1 MSKSGMNK
9 PGMKIAINAQQLA
22 DTHSLSE
29 ILGVFESYG
38 VKALELWPAN
48 LPGSSQTPEEHERYE
63 TKDVDAVRALLQQR
77 GFQVAC
83 VTLGFHA
90 APLCIAKG
98 GTQRLTEALQGAVD
112 AAIKLESQL
121 VNCYT
126 AHVSLSLFL
135 EAVRP
140 AAEYAASRGVVI
152 TLENEAHDESALP
165 ESIASLVQTVN
176 SPGFRTQYD
185 PCNYYHAYAEPI
197 PYAYEIIRE
206 HVGYVHLKGGCYYAD
221 RSGVYKG
228 SLMRHSSRD
237 HIGYVPLDEAAF
249 SVDGILRV
257 LKADGYKG
265 WVTLEP
271 HVPSAVI
278 VEVHKRDLAYVQSL
292 LES

>member
-1 MSKSGMNK
+1 MKND
-9 PGMKIAINAQQLA
+9 PDMKIALNAQQLA
-22 DTHSLSE
+22 DTHSIPE
-29 ILGVFESYG
+29 ILDVFESYG

-48 LPGSSQTPEEHERYE
+48 LPGTSRTPEEHERYE
-63 TKDVDAVRALLQQR
+63 TKDVDSVSTLIRTR

-98 GTQRLTEALQGAVD
+98 GTQRLTEALREAVD
-112 AAIKLESQL
+112 AAVKLECQL

-126 AHVSLSLFL
+126 AHVNLALFL

-140 AAEYAASRGVVI
+140 AAEYAAARGVVI

-165 ESIASLVQTVN
+165 EDIARLVETVN

-185 PCNYYHAYAEPI
+185 PCNYYHAYVEPF
-197 PYAYEIIRE
+197 PHAYSVIRQQI
-206 HVGYVHLKGGCYYAD
+206 GYVHFKGGCHYVN
-221 RSGVYKG
+221 RQGVHQG
-228 SLMRHSSRD
+228 STMRHSHRD
-237 HIGYVPLDEAAF
+237 FIGYVPLSESAF
-249 SVDGILRV
+249 PVEGIIRH

-271 HVPSAVI
+271 HVPASV
-278 VEVHKRDLAYVQSL
+278 VPEFYKQDLAYLRSL
-292 LES
+292 L